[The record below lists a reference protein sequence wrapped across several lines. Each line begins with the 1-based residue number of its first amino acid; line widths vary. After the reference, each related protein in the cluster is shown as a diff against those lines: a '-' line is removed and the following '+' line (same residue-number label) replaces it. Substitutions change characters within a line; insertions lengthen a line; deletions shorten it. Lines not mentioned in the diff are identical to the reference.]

1 MKPAGIG
8 TVWRGE
14 ASDEPPSSADAG
26 FDAPNPAR
34 EDARPTESSKMN
46 HFRSV
51 IVIFLTATLF
61 GNLAR
66 AELKTNIEYGKA
78 GNRALLLDANVPD
91 GTGPFPVVIA
101 IHGGGWCTGNK
112 SGKGDFAPALK
123 ALTAN
128 HFTWFSIDYRLAPTN
143 RWPDC
148 YDDVQAAIRWG
159 KAHAAEYKGDPD
171 HIALLGY
178 SAGGHLACLAAT
190 LAGPDTRVQAVVGLA
205 PPTDLAADAQHR
217 GSLKKWPAMRNLLG
231 RDSLDDETLKLLWQ
245 MSPINHVQS
254 GLPPFL
260 LMQGDSDK
268 TVLPS
273 LTRNFAARLKE
284 KGVPYEL
291 YFLKGPGHRIAD
303 WEKFDPTWQQKLAD
317 WLNQTL
323 VVKK

>member
-8 TVWRGE
+8 RVWRGE
-14 ASDEPPSSADAG
+14 ASDEPSSSAGAG

-34 EDARPTESSKMN
+34 EDARPTESSKMY

-51 IVIFLTATLF
+51 IVIFLTATLS
-61 GNLAR
+61 GNVAR
-66 AELKTNIEYGKA
+66 AELKTNIEYGRA
-78 GNRALLLDANVPD
+78 GNQALLLDANVPE

-101 IHGGGWCTGNK
+101 IHGGGWCTGDK

-148 YDDVQAAIRWG
+148 LDDVQAAIRWV

-171 HIALLGY
+171 RIALLGY
-178 SAGGHLACLAAT
+178 SAGGQLACLAAT
-190 LAGPDTRVQAVVGLA
+190 LARPDTRVQAVVGLA

-231 RDSLDDETLKLLWQ
+231 RDSLDDETLKLLRQ
-245 MSPINHVQS
+245 LSPINHVKP

-268 TVLPS
+268 TVLPAF
-273 LTRNFAARLKE
+273 TRNFAVKLKE
-284 KGVPYEL
+284 NHVPCDL
-291 YFLKGPGHRIAD
+291 YFLKGAGHRIAD
-303 WEKFDPTWQQKLAD
+303 WEKFDPAYPEKLTN

-323 VVKK
+323 VIR

>member
-1 MKPAGIG
+1 MKPAFV
-8 TVWRGE
+8 T
-14 ASDEPPSSADAG
+14 
-26 FDAPNPAR
+26 
-34 EDARPTESSKMN
+34 
-46 HFRSV
+46 
-51 IVIFLTATLF
+51 FLVATLF
-61 GNLAR
+61 ANAVG

-78 GNRALLLDANVPD
+78 GNHALLLDANVPE

-101 IHGGGWCTGNK
+101 IRGGGWCTGDK

-148 YDDVQAAIRWG
+148 LDDVQAAIRWV

-190 LAGPDTRVQAVVGLA
+190 LARPDTRVQAVVGLA

-231 RDSLDDETLKLLWQ
+231 RDSLDDETLKLLRQ

-273 LTRNFAARLKE
+273 LTGNFAARLKE

-303 WEKFDPTWQQKLAD
+303 WEKFDPTWQQKRAD